1 MKVPPNRPPHCCFH
15 LGPHQDT
22 AQINDKVTKLQ
33 GGGEEKKKKKLGAD
47 ISSTVNLSEQVM
59 VDYSQRGHCLEQS
72 ELMEPDTC
80 QSKTSSGPDFI
91 QDILLLLREITGP
104 AVLSLWEAA
113 ARPNMSHAYSERCS
127 NPRRPGSIFV
137 LQSTAITVEILLI
150 VFSLCS
156 QQWEQA
162 GNNGHYLLLLY
173 LCITTWVDK
182 STIDTVVKLVRSAL

>member
-1 MKVPPNRPPHCCFH
+1 MRLYSHRKWWYEWKIVWFLQLYNERMNSKHLCQWKFH
-15 LGPHQDT
+15 QTVFHSAVSTLAHIRTQLRSM
-22 AQINDKVTKLQ
+22 TKSLNCREE
-33 GGGEEKKKKKLGAD
+33 GGKKREKLGAD
-47 ISSTVNLSEQVM
+47 ISNTVNLSEQVM

-127 NPRRPGSIFV
+127 NPRRPDSIFV
-137 LQSTAITVEILLI
+137 L
-150 VFSLCS
+150 
-156 QQWEQA
+156 
-162 GNNGHYLLLLY
+162 
-173 LCITTWVDK
+173 
-182 STIDTVVKLVRSAL
+182 